1 VFEGLPGEFVAC
13 LVILFAVM
21 IGRLA
26 VSVRRKIMHLSGD
39 LM

>member
-13 LVILFAVM
+13 LMILFAVM
-21 IGRLA
+21 IGRLP
-26 VSVRRKIMHLSGD
+26 VSMRSEIMHLSSD

>member
-13 LVILFAVM
+13 LMILFAVM
-21 IGRLA
+21 IGRLP
-26 VSVRRKIMHLSGD
+26 VGMCGKIMHLSGD